1 VICKAEIFTL
11 PRIGNIHVALTDK
24 FMFLTSANDR
34 RYIICAVERRD
45 FNVLSADSS
54 RREKR
59 KVLSLKIYFTKMLF
73 REVLLYHFMP
83 IALKV

>member
-1 VICKAEIFTL
+1 VIFRQRREGFRPDNLLEAA
-11 PRIGNIHVALTDK
+11 RRV
-24 FMFLTSANDR
+24 FLTSANDR
-34 RYIICAVERRD
+34 RYIIGVVERRD
-45 FNVLSADSS
+45 FNVLSVDSS

-83 IALKV
+83 IILKV